1 MEKTQSIMD
10 EIRMG
15 LQELRAEIE
24 KKEGKIKLEMKSEV
38 EIIFYSLNKLERLFW
53 KNSSER
59 KRKGKNEKWTLR
71 RRKKKTQ
78 CKKF

>member
-59 KRKGKNEKWTLR
+59 KRKGKNEK
-71 RRKKKTQ
+71 
-78 CKKF
+78 

>member
-1 MEKTQSIMD
+1 MD

-24 KKEGKIKLEMKSEV
+24 KKEGEIKLEMKSEV

-59 KRKGKNEKWTLR
+59 KEE
-71 RRKKKTQ
+71 
-78 CKKF
+78 

>member
-59 KRKGKNEKWTLR
+59 KEE
-71 RRKKKTQ
+71 
-78 CKKF
+78 

>member
-24 KKEGKIKLEMKSEV
+24 KKEGEIKLEMKSEV

-59 KRKGKNEKWTLR
+59 KRKGKNEK
-71 RRKKKTQ
+71 
-78 CKKF
+78 